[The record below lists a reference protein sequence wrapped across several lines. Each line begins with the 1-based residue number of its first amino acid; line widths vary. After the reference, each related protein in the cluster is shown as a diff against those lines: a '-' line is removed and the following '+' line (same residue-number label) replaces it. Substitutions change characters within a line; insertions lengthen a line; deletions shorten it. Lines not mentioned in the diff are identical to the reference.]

1 MLLER
6 IYCKYHN
13 RQKVKDAIDD
23 NLPIIVTN
31 WCRIYAGKQM
41 SVPHEQLEI
50 LADELLDALV
60 PGIFRLYANYIP
72 RGSRFSVIDE
82 VMSKD
87 ARVNCAWTVS
97 KMVHHRFLKVGKDL
111 QQSAVDDWV
120 LNGYHLV
127 RDVYRG
133 ELELEELRNRL
144 IGDTQ

>member
-23 NLPIIVTN
+23 NLPVIVTN
-31 WCRIYAGKQM
+31 WCLIHTGKQL
-41 SVPHEQLEI
+41 SAPREKLES

-72 RGSRFSVIDE
+72 KGSRFSVIDE

-87 ARVNCAWTVS
+87 ARVNCAWTVN
-97 KMVHHRFLKVGKDL
+97 KMVLRRFLKVGKEL

-127 RDVYRG
+127 RAVYRM

-144 IGDTQ
+144 LGDTK

>member
-13 RQKVKDAIDD
+13 RQKVKDAIGD
-23 NLPIIVTN
+23 NLPVIVTN
-31 WCRIYAGKQM
+31 WCLIRAGKQL
-41 SVPHEQLEI
+41 SAPREKLEG

-87 ARVNCAWTVS
+87 AQVNCAWMVN
-97 KMVHHRFLKVGKDL
+97 KMVHRRFLKVGKVL

-127 RDVYRG
+127 RAVYRG
-133 ELELEELRNRL
+133 ELELEELRNRI
-144 IGDTQ
+144 IGES